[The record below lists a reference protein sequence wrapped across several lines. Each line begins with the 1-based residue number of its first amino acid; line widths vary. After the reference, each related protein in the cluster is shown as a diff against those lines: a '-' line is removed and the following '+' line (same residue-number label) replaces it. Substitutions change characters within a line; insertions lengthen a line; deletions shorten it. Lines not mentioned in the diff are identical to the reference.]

1 MKRLLLTLAVVSTAH
16 AADLVTHAP
25 GDGKAAFTFDKT
37 AWSTEDSTRKLPI
50 GVFDSGMGGLTVM
63 EAILK
68 LDAFHNDRWL
78 RERMARRTSE
88 TSASST
94 PATRRTCLTAT
105 TLRPDAP
112 ITCVS

>member
-1 MKRLLLTLAVVSTAH
+1 MKPLLFLLSLIGSAY

-37 AWSTEDSTRKLPI
+37 AWSTDEATRKLPI
-50 GVFDSGMGGLTVM
+50 GVFDSGIGGLTVM

-78 RERMARRTSE
+78 RERMACRTSE

-94 PATRRTCLTAT
+94 PAARRTCLTAT

>member
-1 MKRLLLTLAVVSTAH
+1 MRFLSLFLLTLPVY

-25 GDGKAAFTFDKT
+25 GNGKTAFTFDQM
-37 AWSTEDSTRKLPI
+37 AWSTDETTRKLPI